1 MISRY
6 RPKYL
11 HLLLKKIHRIF
22 QKVEIY
28 TVLPVQFDIAFYLFL
43 L

>member
-6 RPKYL
+6 SSEIFTSII
-11 HLLLKKIHRIF
+11 KKNS
-22 QKVEIY
+22 IY